1 MNRSLK
7 RSQTPLVY
15 DPVGGL
21 AHLIQTALTPVFL
34 LSGIGTL
41 LQLFNTRLARVA
53 DHMDHTTELLRI
65 SENPS
70 VRAGLQRHQ
79 RRFRFRMWLLD
90 ASIALGAVGGASSCG
105 AAVVLFLGG
114 VRNAAVDSWLIGSFA
129 LALGCTVGSLMVFL
143 GDSALAWQGLRRDGH
158 IPRDPRAITKLD
170 SGARV
175 SRHSQPDL
183 KTGEVGP
190 EIN

>member
-1 MNRSLK
+1 LA
-7 RSQTPLVY
+7 Y

-53 DHMDHTTELLRI
+53 DHLDHTTELLRLNE
-65 SENPS
+65 SPLTQA
-70 VRAGLQRHQ
+70 RLQRH
-79 RRFRFRMWLLD
+79 RNRFELRMWLLD
-90 ASIALGAVGGASSCG
+90 ASIALGAVGGASSCS

-114 VRNAAVDSWLIGSFA
+114 VRNAVVDSWLIGSFA

-143 GDSALAWQGLRRDGH
+143 GDSALAWRGLRRDGP
-158 IPRDPRAITKLD
+158 IPRNPGDTAKTD
-170 SGARV
+170 SGAQFSDRA
-175 SRHSQPDL
+175 RDNL
-183 KTGEVGP
+183 KGGKGSP
-190 EIN
+190 EAT